1 MRGHPIQEL
10 AVGDSAELTRV
21 ANPGDVAGFIDSV
34 GDQNPIHQDHA
45 YAASTRFEKP
55 IVPGMW
61 TASLISN
68 VLGTQLPGPGCIYIS
83 MQTTFTWPV
92 YFGDRIK
99 VRVEVVERLPER
111 NRVRM
116 KVVCTNQDDREV
128 LVGESVLSPPKKA
141 VVYTRPQIGS
151 AQVARWAL
159 QPSLWAAQATGA
171 WARLGADWV
180 SAWQEKPR
188 RARSNDTRR

>member
-34 GDQNPIHQDHA
+34 GDRNPIHQDHA

-61 TASLISN
+61 TASLVSN

-83 MQTTFTWPV
+83 LQTTFTWPV
-92 YFGDRIK
+92 YFGDRIT

-116 KVVCTNQDDREV
+116 KAVCTNQDDREV

-141 VVYTRPQIGS
+141 VVYTRPEIGS

-159 QPSLWAAQATGA
+159 QPSLWAAQAAGA